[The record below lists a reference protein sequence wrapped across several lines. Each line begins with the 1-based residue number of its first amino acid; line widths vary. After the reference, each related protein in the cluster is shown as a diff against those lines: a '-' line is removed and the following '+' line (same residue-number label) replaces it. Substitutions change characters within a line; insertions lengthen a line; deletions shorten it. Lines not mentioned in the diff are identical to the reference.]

1 MIVETKEQHSPMKKI
16 LYCGALLC
24 LMTACQTGNGVK
36 EPKHLYLSPQEKQ
49 MVNHC
54 NDFSFNLLTQVAA
67 NEQSENV
74 ILSPLSASMLIGMLM
89 NGADGETLEQM
100 QQVTGFA
107 GAQQDEIN
115 DYYHKLIDVLPAL
128 DTETKVKLANG
139 IWMVESYPFKP
150 EFAEVCKQWFEAEV
164 KNVPTFMD
172 DNVLKDINRFAA
184 ENTENKIKEV
194 IKRGMVNSE
203 TIMVLANA
211 LYFKG
216 KWKDQFKKTATR
228 NRTFTTLQGA
238 EIQTPMMHRT
248 DVMTYAEGEDFQIAE
263 LLYKGSKYCADIIL
277 PAKGVDVRAFADGLT
292 DERWQHIL
300 DSRWEPEVELALPKF
315 TLKYSRDLTDDLKAL
330 GMPSALNVGAN
341 FSRLTDNDCHVDLI
355 KQDCF
360 MQLDEEGTEAAA
372 VTIGIGKNDAGPGP
386 SEFRQMIVDRPF
398 ILVLREKDYG
408 TILFTAMIGHP
419 QTN

>member
-1 MIVETKEQHSPMKKI
+1 MKKLI
-16 LYCGALLC
+16 YCSVLLC

-150 EFAEVCKQWFEAEV
+150 EFAEVCKQAFEAEV
-164 KNVPTFMD
+164 KNVPTFLD

-184 ENTENKIKEV
+184 DNTENKIKEV
-194 IKRGMVNSE
+194 VKRDMVNSE

-248 DVMTYAEGEDFQIAE
+248 DMMSYAEGEDFQMAE
-263 LLYKGSKYCADIIL
+263 LPYKGNKYCADIIL
-277 PAKGVDVRAFADGLT
+277 PAKGVDVRALADDL
-292 DERWQHIL
+292 DAERWQQIL

-315 TLKYSRDLTDDLKAL
+315 TVKYSRDLTNDLKAL
-330 GMPSALNVGAN
+330 GMPDALYVGAD

-355 KQDCF
+355 MQDCF

-372 VTIGIGKNDAGPGP
+372 VTIGFMKNDAAPGP
-386 SEFRQMIVDRPF
+386 SDYRQMIVDRPF

>member
-1 MIVETKEQHSPMKKI
+1 MKKLI
-16 LYCGALLC
+16 YCLVLLC

-36 EPKHLYLSPQEKQ
+36 EPKHLYLTPAEKE
-49 MVNHC
+49 MTNHC

-164 KNVPTFMD
+164 KNVPTFLD
-172 DNVLKDINRFAA
+172 DNVLRDINRFAA
-184 ENTENKIKEV
+184 DNTENKIKEV
-194 IKRGMVNSE
+194 ITRDMVNSE
-203 TIMVLANA
+203 IIMVLANA

-228 NRTFTTLQGA
+228 DRTFTTLQGNQM
-238 EIQTPMMHRT
+238 QTPMMHHT
-248 DVMTYAEGEDFQIAE
+248 DMMTYAEGEDFQMVE
-263 LLYKGSKYCADIIL
+263 LPYKGSKYCADIIL
-277 PAKGVDVRAFADGLT
+277 PAEGTDIRAFADRLNA
-292 DERWQHIL
+292 EHWQQIL
-300 DSRWEPEVELALPKF
+300 SSRWDPEVELALPKF
-315 TLKYSRDLTDDLKAL
+315 TLRYSRRLTDDLKAL
-330 GMPSALNVGAN
+330 GMPDALNVGAD

-372 VTIGIGKNDAGPGP
+372 VTIGFMKNDAAPGP
-386 SEFRQMIVDRPF
+386 SDYRQMIVDRPF
-398 ILVLREKDYG
+398 LFIIRERDYG